1 MRAAVLDDYD
11 DAWSTDAIG
20 MIITLS
26 HRLEKFTSDDLR
38 AAIRP
43 PNRPAQVGAAFR
55 SAQKQGLIESIGYVP
70 STTTTRNSGRHLQWR
85 RKTEGVT
92 K

>member
-1 MRAAVLDDYD
+1 MRAAVLDDWD
-11 DAWSTDAIG
+11 PDWGTDAVG

-26 HRLEKFTSDDLR
+26 HRLPQFTSDDLR

-55 SAQKQGLIESIGYVP
+55 HAQAAGLIESIGYVP

-85 RKTEGVT
+85 RKLEGVQ
-92 K
+92 

>member
-1 MRAAVLDDYD
+1 MRAAVLDDWD
-11 DAWSTDAIG
+11 DAWSTDAVG

-26 HRLEKFTSDDLR
+26 HRMDRFTSDDLR

-43 PNRPAQVGAAFR
+43 PNRPSQVGAAFR
-55 SAQKQGLIESIGYVP
+55 NAQAQGLIESIGYVP

-85 RKTEGVT
+85 RKQGAR